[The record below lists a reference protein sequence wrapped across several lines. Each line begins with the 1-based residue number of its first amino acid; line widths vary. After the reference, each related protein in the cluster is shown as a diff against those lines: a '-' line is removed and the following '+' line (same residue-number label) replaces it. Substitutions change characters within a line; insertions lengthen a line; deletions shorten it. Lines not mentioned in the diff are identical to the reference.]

1 MMVKLDPH
9 AVTRQ
14 PMARAGVRRA
24 NHRSDGGAG
33 RTWALYP
40 AGGALDLDTLHR
52 LVESAEAISEGRT
65 YPGQI
70 CPTWFGTTILT
81 LDLRRLPLADPADG
95 ALAKRLAGAL
105 MGDARAR
112 RVISDRLYRELARM
126 LGPDTPADFDVT
138 GVAIADGTTVR
149 LTADIEAP
157 LDHLAM
163 DADNGK

>member
-1 MMVKLDPH
+1 MTELDPH
-9 AVTRQ
+9 AVARL

-24 NHRSDGGAG
+24 RSRVDGDD
-33 RTWALYP
+33 RTWTLYP

-52 LVESAEAISEGRT
+52 IVESAEAISEGRT
-65 YPGQI
+65 YPGQL
-70 CPTWFGTTILT
+70 CPTWFGTTVLT
-81 LDLRRLPLADPADG
+81 LDLRRLPLADPADR

-112 RVISDRLYRELARM
+112 RVVDDRLYRELARM

-138 GVAIADGTTVR
+138 CVAIADGTTVR

-157 LDHLAM
+157 LDHLAL